1 MRLTW
6 VFRPITTGQ
15 WIHLIPFAF
24 MPNNSTAH
32 VLILL
37 ASNNICLILWFFILF
52 KWMYCVDYLSFAFRQ
67 FVKTWGLVQDLF
79 LLADSK
85 RKQLSWGVFV
95 SQCGHATLNCNI
107 IAFTLWLA
115 SLTLDLLIR
124 AKHTSFWPSI
134 FSSLSLSFMH
144 TSFWKT
150 LLTSTM
156 VHDFMH
162 FVA

>member
-1 MRLTW
+1 
-6 VFRPITTGQ
+6 
-15 WIHLIPFAF
+15 
-24 MPNNSTAH
+24 
-32 VLILL
+32 
-37 ASNNICLILWFFILF
+37 
-52 KWMYCVDYLSFAFRQ
+52 MYCVDYLSFAFRQ

-124 AKHTSFWPSI
+124 AKHTSF
-134 FSSLSLSFMH
+134 
-144 TSFWKT
+144 
-150 LLTSTM
+150 
-156 VHDFMH
+156 
-162 FVA
+162 